1 MKKARLV
8 ALQIQM
14 LPTGQ
19 QLLNLN
25 KEQVSKFIIKHEK
38 FWEVIYFFNRT
49 GYFEILKKIILNVK
63 DTCLDFVST

>member
-8 ALQIQM
+8 ALQIHM

-25 KEQVSKFIIKHEK
+25 KEQLTKFITKHEK
-38 FWEVIYFFNRT
+38 FWEVRFSRPEANL
-49 GYFEILKKIILNVK
+49 EKKF
-63 DTCLDFVST
+63 DFVINFKNEQAISSAC